1 MKTIVRYALPS
12 LLLALASCAPA
23 GDDPSGLA
31 GPASE
36 ELVVGA
42 DRLWGRTI
50 EVCWDLGSTQVD
62 RPGETRFTAA
72 REATRQAIARTWS
85 RYTRV
90 RFTGWRDCPRAAPF
104 GDRLLITARAGRSM
118 ASVGRG
124 GDNYIGL
131 DLAAGDA
138 TAIHE
143 FGHALGFYHEQ
154 SDPRTPSTC
163 TEHDNDLRANHAGSI
178 AVSDWD
184 PLSIMNYC
192 NERWVDGVLSPTD
205 IAGAARFYG
214 RRPHDA
220 TGDQRE
226 DIVFTAPT
234 SLAVDGFMIARSD
247 TDGDFEAE
255 TRAAAPLRA
264 YLAQGGAP
272 LAGDFNG
279 DGLQDVALVRGGA
292 HWGTIP
298 VAFATAQGG
307 YRWTNQTVADIPAWS
322 RLAGVQAVVGD
333 FNADGRDDIAL
344 AGGATWGTT
353 PVALSLGDGRFARTN
368 PGAPSF
374 AVRARQPGAQLV
386 AGDFD
391 GDGYA
396 DLALTGGAGWT
407 TIPVRLT
414 RTTGAGHQESEL
426 AAPDFAVY
434 ATQGA
439 RALAG
444 DFNGDGKTDLALT
457 GGAGWRTVPVALMLG
472 ADTVA
477 LPGRAVDR
485 GPLRASVANVAA
497 PDFALYATQ
506 GSTPVVG
513 DFDDD
518 GNDDI
523 ALVGGANW
531 TTIPVASA
539 RTATPFAAA
548 VTWSVVNTPSHF
560 AGAFATLP
568 GARPITRQVR

>member
-23 GDDPSGLA
+23 GDDPSALEGNA
-31 GPASE
+31 D
-36 ELVVGA
+36 ELLVGA

-62 RPGETRFTAA
+62 RPGETRFAAA
-72 REATRQAIARTWS
+72 RAATRAAVERTWS

-104 GDRLLITARAGRSM
+104 GDRLLITARAGRSL
-118 ASVGRG
+118 ASLGRSG
-124 GDNYIGL
+124 NNYIGL
-131 DLAAGDA
+131 DLTAGDA

-163 TEHDNDLRANHAGSI
+163 TEHDNDLRSNPTGSI

-220 TGDQRE
+220 TGDQR
-226 DIVFTAPT
+226 DDLLLTAPT
-234 SLAVDGFMIARSD
+234 SLGVDGFFLGRSAVSGLFD
-247 TDGDFEAE
+247 PVP
-255 TRAAAPLRA
+255 RPAAPLA
-264 YLAQGGAP
+264 TYLAQGGVP

-279 DGLQDVALVRGGA
+279 DGLQDVALVRGNSN
-292 HWGTIP
+292 WNTLP
-298 VAFATAQGG
+298 VAFANVDGT
-307 YRWTNQTVADIPAWS
+307 YRWTNQVVADIPAWS
-322 RLAGVQAVVGD
+322 RLPGVQAVVGD

-344 AGGATWGTT
+344 AGASTWAST

-368 PGAPSF
+368 PNAPNF
-374 AVRARQPGAQLV
+374 AARAKQAGAQV
-386 AGDFD
+386 AAGDFD

-396 DLALTGGAGWT
+396 DLAVAGGAGRT
-407 TIPVRLT
+407 DVYVRQT
-414 RTTGAGHQESEL
+414 RATGVREL
-426 AAPDFAVY
+426 SLSAPDFATY
-434 ATQGA
+434 ATQGG
-439 RALAG
+439 RLLAG

-457 GGAGWRTVPVALMLG
+457 GGAGWRTIPVAIMRG
-472 ADTVA
+472 GDTVA
-477 LPGRAVDR
+477 LPGRVFDNGALRVAVTN
-485 GPLRASVANVAA
+485 PPA

-531 TTIPVASA
+531 NTVPVASA
-539 RTATPFAAA
+539 RTVTPFATT
-548 VTWSVVNTPSHF
+548 VNWWVVNTPSTTV
-560 AGAFATLP
+560 GTLARQP
-568 GARPITRQVR
+568 GARPITRAVR